1 MIHCRPDLNM
11 SDWIHVSHRT
21 TEDLWLPEVS
31 ITNMVEVRRMQL
43 MEEVGFMRVRGDQTI
58 NTVYNLRLSFVCP
71 MDLAMYPHDIQVDI
85 SNFILFFKPISS
97 VMVTGFNKVT

>member
-1 MIHCRPDLNM
+1 
-11 SDWIHVSHRT
+11 
-21 TEDLWLPEVS
+21 
-31 ITNMVEVRRMQL
+31 

-85 SNFILFFKPISS
+85 SNFILFLSLFLR
-97 VMVTGFNKVT
+97 VEVNGHWFQ